1 MAGIWMAEDITFLKA
16 TAGDPAWQ
24 AEWELYAV
32 MMAVDAWLGH
42 LWGHPLCVIQMDA
55 TAALHAIMRA
65 AGRTPAMN
73 AIAAE
78 VALRL
83 EVAGVHLLPEHL
95 SGTLNFDCDAL
106 SRLQKKGIDIPEKL
120 IKVPRHIPKPRVPG
134 YFWGCSSRRS
144 V

>member
-1 MAGIWMAEDITFLKA
+1 MAEDIAFLNA

-42 LWGHPLCVIQMDA
+42 LWGHLLCVIQVDA
-55 TAALHAIMRA
+55 TAALHAVMRA
-65 AGRTPAMN
+65 SGRTPAMN

-95 SGTLNFDCDAL
+95 SETLNFDCDAL
-106 SRLQKKGIDIPEKL
+106 SRLQKEGVEIPEKL
-120 IKVPRHIPKPRVPG
+120 KDVPRHIAKDRVAA

-144 V
+144 G